1 MNELSE
7 NELKLTVSK
16 KELGV
21 LETNAQVLKD
31 KIMEIIPKYNA
42 DNYSP
47 ATIDKAVDDRAL
59 LNKTA
64 KALNDERIKIEKEF
78 MQPFENFKTI
88 VKETTDL
95 IKTTS
100 EKIDVIIKDVE
111 NKDKAD
117 KKVIITKIFDENVKE
132 LKDILTLDKI
142 FDEKW
147 LNKGSWNDKDEFKEE
162 KTLID
167 RIDLVRTDL
176 ITIGALKSKYEV
188 ELKSDYLNNFNLG
201 DVIRKNNT
209 LLENEQLL
217 KTQNDESKVVVEE
230 QKVEK
235 MVEMANTVIQT
246 KVIDDIL
253 IYELEITAETSKM
266 EALKIFLQTNN
277 MGTKNIKTGKIIVE
291 REIKQ

>member
-31 KIMEIIPKYNA
+31 KIMEIIPKYNS

-47 ATIDKAVDDRAL
+47 ATIDKA
-59 LNKTA
+59 
-64 KALNDERIKIEKEF
+64 
-78 MQPFENFKTI
+78 
-88 VKETTDL
+88 
-95 IKTTS
+95 
-100 EKIDVIIKDVE
+100 
-111 NKDKAD
+111 D
-117 KKVIITKIFDENVKE
+117 KKVIITMIFDENAKE

-142 FDEKW
+142 IDENVKELKNILTLDKTFDEKW
-147 LNKGSWNDKDEFKEE
+147 LNKGSWEKEIFKLLDELLNK
-162 KTLID
+162 ID
-167 RIDLVRTDL
+167 MVRSDL
-176 ITIGALKSKYEV
+176 ITISSLKSKYEI
-188 ELKSDYLNNFNLG
+188 ELKSDYLNNFKLG

-217 KTQNDESKVVVEE
+217 KKQNDESKVVVEE

-235 MVEMANTVIQT
+235 MVEMANTVVET
-246 KVIDDIL
+246 KVIEESL
-253 IYELEITAETSKM
+253 TYTLEITAETSKM

-277 MGTKNIKTGKIIVE
+277 MRTMNVKTGKIIVE
-291 REIKQ
+291 